1 MDFQNVSGDPNYEYL
16 EPSISEAVIKALK
29 KNFVFDLFE
38 EKEWR
43 ALAKK
48 NFFFEDSFHTP
59 TIGMQMGLLGRQDIV
74 IGGGFT
80 IQGNRIITKVH
91 ILGMAEKKILKAF
104 DVTGYADNRI
114 WDSVNDLANTIADIT
129 KDVLPNEKEWNS
141 FSVQGKNQITLS
153 AYISPISVPDA
164 RTAELPSAES
174 FIISPNDFNLVFK
187 FSADYMRYG
196 IFLDN
201 LAFWGNFSYTMGT
214 RQFEAEGHD
223 STISVEDKF
232 NAVYGTMNSFHIT
245 AGAAYRVFS
254 KQSFYITPRLGIGF
268 YYSTIDLDFS
278 YLTNPPGSTTGSTD
292 VENISSEYT
301 GISLNTDLILG
312 YQLLEWLTVELL
324 TQYQHVFFSD
334 DIYTSNVFFALNMG
348 FKF

>member
-1 MDFQNVSGDPNYEYL
+1 
-16 EPSISEAVIKALK
+16 
-29 KNFVFDLFE
+29 
-38 EKEWR
+38 
-43 ALAKK
+43 
-48 NFFFEDSFHTP
+48 
-59 TIGMQMGLLGRQDIV
+59 
-74 IGGGFT
+74 
-80 IQGNRIITKVH
+80 
-91 ILGMAEKKILKAF
+91 
-104 DVTGYADNRI
+104 
-114 WDSVNDLANTIADIT
+114 
-129 KDVLPNEKEWNS
+129 
-141 FSVQGKNQITLS
+141 
-153 AYISPISVPDA
+153 
-164 RTAELPSAES
+164 
-174 FIISPNDFNLVFK
+174 
-187 FSADYMRYG
+187 
-196 IFLDN
+196 
-201 LAFWGNFSYTMGT
+201 MGT